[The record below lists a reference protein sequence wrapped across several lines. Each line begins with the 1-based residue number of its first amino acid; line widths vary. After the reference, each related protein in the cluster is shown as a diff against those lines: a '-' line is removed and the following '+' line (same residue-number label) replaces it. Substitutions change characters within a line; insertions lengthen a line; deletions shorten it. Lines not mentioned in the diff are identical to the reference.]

1 MSNRKRAY
9 QNEKEESKGK
19 ILPPASTTELDSKEK
34 GRPVQ
39 TITKAHIVDDLY
51 AKGLF
56 SKRECFDIIEG
67 VFETMKKSLESGE
80 DIMISG
86 FGKFQILRKH
96 QRRGRN
102 PYTGESITLEP
113 RTVVTFKCSRKLR
126 DDINGD

>member
-1 MSNRKRAY
+1 MAPTGQDSD
-9 QNEKEESKGK
+9 KEGH
-19 ILPPASTTELDSKEK
+19 PF
-34 GRPVQ
+34 Q
-39 TITKAHIVDDLY
+39 TITKAHIVDDFY

-56 SKRECFDIIEG
+56 SKKECFDIIEG
-67 VFETMKKSLESGE
+67 VFETMKKTLESGE

-86 FGKFQILRKH
+86 FGKFQILQKH

-102 PYTGESITLEP
+102 PYTGESITLAP